1 MLIAFSFER
10 AIEKGLVVPGKFTAF
25 TNSVAIGK
33 KIKRRE
39 NAHKELCKH
48 MDIEL
53 TGSDLTEMKL
63 FSFTLAD
70 STVVK
75 TEKLKIRWQ

>member
-10 AIEKGLVVPGKFTAF
+10 TIEKGLVVPGKFTAF

-33 KIKRRE
+33 KIKRE

-53 TGSDLTEMKL
+53 TESDLTEMKL

>member
-1 MLIAFSFER
+1 MNYRER
-10 AIEKGLVVPGKFTAF
+10 SCCSREVYS
-25 TNSVAIGK
+25 NSMAIGK

-39 NAHKELCKH
+39 NAPKELCKH

-75 TEKLKIRWQ
+75 TEKSKIRWQ